1 MPQEL
6 REIMHHFVSGSKN
19 NIKGKCQG
27 GDAML
32 EELNKELKSWLK
44 MAGVPSDEQWLN
56 VARNID
62 NLNKVCIFNVKIS
75 AKAI

>member
-1 MPQEL
+1 L
-6 REIMHHFVSGSKN
+6 
-19 NIKGKCQG
+19 
-27 GDAML
+27 L

-62 NLNKVCIFNVKIS
+62 NLNKVCILFINLVYIFCKINVKIS
-75 AKAI
+75 AKENSKKFKSLQ